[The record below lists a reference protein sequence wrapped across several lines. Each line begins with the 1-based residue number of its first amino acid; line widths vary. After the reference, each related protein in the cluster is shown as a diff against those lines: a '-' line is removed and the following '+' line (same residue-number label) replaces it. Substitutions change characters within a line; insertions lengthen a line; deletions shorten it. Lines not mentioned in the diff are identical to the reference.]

1 MGKKNKTASFLG
13 GALVGLGL
21 GFLFAPKSGS
31 ETRKELGEKISLLW
45 DNIRGMDADEIKEK
59 LESKLA
65 EIEKGIRELD
75 KEKVINIAKEKA
87 TMLKNKVEELVEMA
101 KDAGKPVVEEAAK
114 NVKRELA
121 KATRE
126 VLKKLETE
134 EE

>member
-1 MGKKNKTASFLG
+1 MGKKSKTASFLG
-13 GALVGLGL
+13 GALVGIGL

-45 DNIRGMDADEIKEK
+45 DNIRGMDANEIKEK
-59 LESKLA
+59 LEAKLA
-65 EIEKGIRELD
+65 EIEKDIKELD
-75 KEKVINIAKEKA
+75 KEKVIKIAKEKA
-87 TMLKNKVEELVEMA
+87 TILKNKIEELVEMA

-114 NVKRELA
+114 NVKKELA
-121 KATRE
+121 KATKE